1 MQEKTDPPPVADSEM
16 TLCSPFALS
25 RLKIGSPDKL
35 GNIVQEILWLGAEY
49 AIYRSNKGVYVHFSD
64 CPEKE
69 EEQRQR
75 FTEICPELCELRYL
89 TTQMGTSKM
98 FPHRIAKWWR
108 QLAAND
114 LPTPSERR
122 YALFEQNMAQA
133 LMLIMEKK
141 TEPAKEIAQQALAM
155 AVERVTNDNT
165 VRYLRAS
172 LGCAAVFLLIGFFL
186 LYLDLAGSSYYII
199 SCMFGSIGAIFSIAT
214 RLQAF
219 ELKPCNES
227 TMNYWMSAIRV
238 GMGVVGA
245 LVLLLLA
252 STTIGE
258 TIIKQLIGSDVKTG
272 VPWQTAAIL
281 GFLAGFAERLVPNLL
296 QRSINKIESPDD
308 TPGTP
313 VQVVRRREIN
323 AK

>member
-1 MQEKTDPPPVADSEM
+1 
-16 TLCSPFALS
+16 
-25 RLKIGSPDKL
+25 
-35 GNIVQEILWLGAEY
+35 
-49 AIYRSNKGVYVHFSD
+49 
-64 CPEKE
+64 
-69 EEQRQR
+69 
-75 FTEICPELCELRYL
+75 
-89 TTQMGTSKM
+89 
-98 FPHRIAKWWR
+98 
-108 QLAAND
+108 
-114 LPTPSERR
+114 
-122 YALFEQNMAQA
+122 
-133 LMLIMEKK
+133 MEKK

-172 LGCAAVFLLIGFFL
+172 LACAAAFLLIGFFL
-186 LYLDLAGSSYYII
+186 LYLDLTGSSYYII

-227 TMNYWMSAIRV
+227 TMNYWMSAVRV

-245 LVLLLLA
+245 LILLLLA

-258 TIIKQLIGSDVKTG
+258 TIIKQLIGSFDVKTG
-272 VPWQTAAIL
+272 VPWQAAAIL

-313 VQVVRRREIN
+313 VQVVRRRETN
-323 AK
+323 ASEQRR